1 MSMNKRGFT
10 IIELLL
16 AMTFFSF
23 IMMIIVVG
31 FMQLVRTYR
40 GGIIRRDTQTAIR
53 QSVDRIT
60 DQIHRSDLIE
70 VTGNDTLSYICTD
83 TTWFIL
89 NTAGNSGK
97 ITSSDIPTASTSCGD
112 VVVPLSDQKSLFDND
127 KMQLLYFKIE
137 EKSTSRPTGASPPL
151 PVDGINLRL
160 IIGTRSDDA
169 IGGDEFIRQ
178 ITDGGETDRFEC
190 NNGIFGSQY
199 CAITDITTSIARR
212 AGDSP

>member
-23 IMMIIVVG
+23 IMMIVVVG

-40 GGIIRRDTQTAIR
+40 GGIIRRDTQIAIR
-53 QSVDRIT
+53 QSVDRMT
-60 DQIHRSDLIE
+60 DQIHNSEIVKVSGDANE
-70 VTGNDTLSYICTD
+70 SYICTD
-83 TTWFIL
+83 NIWFIL

-97 ITSSDIPTASTSCGD
+97 ITSSDIPAASTSCGD
-112 VVVPLSDQKSLFDND
+112 TLVPASDQESLFDDD
-127 KMQLLYFKIE
+127 KMQLLYFKVE
-137 EKSTSRPTGASPPL
+137 EKSTSRPGAAIPPF
-151 PVDGINLRL
+151 PIDGINLRL
-160 IIGTRSDDA
+160 IIGTRSDDG

-178 ITDGGETDRFEC
+178 IIDGGATDRFEC
-190 NNGIFGSQY
+190 DSGIFGSQY